1 MASVSGI
8 NASTLDVTSIV
19 SQLMAVER
27 QPIDKLN
34 KKTASYETQLSVF
47 GSVRSS
53 VANFQAAIQKLKGSG
68 GFQAFKTSIG
78 DSAVFNAST
87 GTNAVPGNYS
97 IEVSSLAQ
105 SQQLVA
111 AGQASA
117 TAAIGTGA
125 TTTISFDF
133 GTISGGT
140 FNPGSGTYAGASFA
154 SNGSGVKTVTIDGTN
169 NTLEGIRDEINKA
182 NIGVNATII
191 NDGSGTPYR
200 LALSSASSGV
210 SNSMS
215 ISVSGEAAIGS
226 LLNHDPV
233 GTQNLSQT
241 VEAQNANLKVNGV
254 AITKTSNT
262 VGDAIQGV
270 TLNLSKVTTSATS
283 LIVSKDTSAI
293 SSAANSF
300 VSAYNDLMNSLKSMS
315 AYKTS
320 TSSAGSL
327 AGDPAVRQMI
337 DELRGIMSGTVAGG
351 TYTMLSDVGF
361 NTKPGTG
368 LVLDT
373 AKFDAAVSSNLTD
386 LSNLFISDNGFAT
399 KLDGWAKSTLNVT
412 ITSRTANINTAI
424 SNISK
429 EVDRL
434 EVRMDS
440 IKKRYTAQ
448 FTNLNVILARM
459 SSEQSYV
466 SKIATQQQ

>member
-1 MASVSGI
+1 MYGFTPLRNFSGSLLEYPVSDICDSVSY
-8 NASTLDVTSIV
+8 THLDVYK
-19 SQLMAVER
+19 R
-27 QPIDKLN
+27 Q
-34 KKTASYETQLSVF
+34 
-47 GSVRSS
+47 
-53 VANFQAAIQKLKGSG
+53 
-68 GFQAFKTSIG
+68 
-78 DSAVFNAST
+78 AVFNAST

-373 AKFDAAVSSNLTD
+373 AKFDAAVSNNLTD